1 MLFRSHEVTLAWG
14 QTSTVEILNREK
26 ATLRIK
32 KIDAETK
39 APIYGVIFN
48 LYDGRNNL
56 LGEYTTDQE
65 GVIEFSK
72 ELPVGKYKLKEI
84 KADGYVVDPTIR
96 TVEVKSGETTEV
108 VIENQPMRGRIQI
121 VKKAADDN
129 PITKDKAGALL
140 EGATFEV
147 YNEDLNVVD
156 TITTDAKGIAT
167 TKDLP
172 LGTYGIQEVK
182 APDYYL
188 LDGKVFYAALKVHND
203 LVRFEVL
210 NTSDDVS
217 VSIEKR
223 GNQEVLTG
231 DIMSYD
237 FSNIRNDSNVALEDF
252 YFHDKL
258 PTDAVRLSKIV
269 TGTWSERL
277 TYSVEYCTNKKDRYR
292 TLASGLSSK
301 TSHTLDCSREALD
314 LAAGEYVTDI
324 RFEFGTVQPGFHE
337 ETKPVFYVSVLADL
351 ASGYRIINRADAG
364 GRTGD
369 EWIISK
375 DTWVTV
381 VWSKPK
387 GNLPKTGI

>member
-1 MLFRSHEVTLAWG
+1 MLFRS
-14 QTSTVEILNREK
+14 VEILNREK

-96 TVEVKSGETTEV
+96 TVEVKSGETTED
-108 VIENQPMRGRIQI
+108 VIEKQPMRGRIQI

-381 VWSKPK
+381 VWCKPK